1 MSLALL
7 TLTACSTLQT
17 PPSASDSFCLIAKRI
32 TYTLVPRAE
41 RAAAAAENRPV
52 EDDGN
57 RADSAPTIEQIGVH
71 NAKLRE
77 VCPTPP
83 DSG

>member
-7 TLTACSTLQT
+7 MPTACSTLQT

-32 TYTLVPRAE
+32 IYTLVPRAE
-41 RAAAAAENRPV
+41 REAAAAENRPV

-57 RADSAPTIEQIGVH
+57 KADSAATIEQIGVH
-71 NAKLRE
+71 NAKYRE
-77 VCPTPP
+77 ICPAP
-83 DSG
+83 DTS